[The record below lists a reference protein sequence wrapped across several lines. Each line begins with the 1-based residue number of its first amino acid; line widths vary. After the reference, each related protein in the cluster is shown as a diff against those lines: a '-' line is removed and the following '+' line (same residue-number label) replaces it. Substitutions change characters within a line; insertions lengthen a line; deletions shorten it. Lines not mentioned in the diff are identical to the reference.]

1 MASVL
6 PRGLVFVLVVLAS
19 GCVGSCLDPRP
30 DPPDPEVDGGPDGP
44 PAWGEGAV
52 EIGTTPDSVTFVAM
66 PAELE
71 LHPGAQGGFHV
82 PISYRVVGKTEPDA
96 VFEHKVRR
104 VKDNVLVSRGTRSF
118 DVAPA
123 DAGVWTPDYEVTVF
137 LCPTPVGIT
146 VQDEEVTFEV
156 RVTRMSSGK
165 LLGVGTAKAT
175 LRCPAGN
182 TFCAS
187 ICKG

>member
-1 MASVL
+1 MKRL
-6 PRGLVFVLVVLAS
+6 LLVVLVSAAT

-30 DPPDPEVDGGPDGP
+30 DPPDPEVDAGPDGP
-44 PAWGEGAV
+44 AQWGENAV
-52 EIGTTPDSVTFVAM
+52 EIGTTPDGLTFKAM
-66 PAELE
+66 PADLE

-82 PISYRVVGKTEPDA
+82 PISYRVLGRTEPDA

-118 DVAPA
+118 DVAP
-123 DAGVWTPDYEVTVF
+123 DGGVWTPDYEITVF

-146 VQDEEVTFEV
+146 VQDEEVVFEV
-156 RVTRMSSGK
+156 RATRMTSGA
-165 LLGVGTAKAT
+165 LLGVGTARTT

-182 TFCAS
+182 SFCAS